1 MIEIDIDDERAEG
14 ALEEI
19 GHDGGYHDDE
29 PIVTTNTMFHDAFP
43 GRATPIIM
51 DPDDGMPR
59 PDDARGQPV
68 SPPLSVETFVCM
80 EDDSEFEEVFEEDD
94 DAPTGRAFL
103 MLSKWENGGADR
115 MRRVFKESVERY
127 GVRCAAT
134 DGAPIAVYD
143 RQAPIA
149 DRLLPVRPKR
159 PQCKHLVTRI
169 NVDTSIDNQGKPAT
183 PVMRYC
189 SAFKTVGGAY
199 FSLMDENIIACTH
212 RNPPDPATAALVR
225 QREREKIAEGKERTH
240 LPMFNLRPPTDWAA
254 KAKEFDYAPGNFF
267 GYRIFSPAAYEA
279 SRSKLDMENVRYI
292 LFPDPAW
299 QPPDDYILQGHE
311 EWKNGRGHEILRSGI
326 TRPRPEEDAGWPK
339 NAGQILGLQIIKEAA
354 AMAKAVGDGQD
365 VIIVSSDLGIARF
378 AACASL
384 ASSDDD
390 GVANE
395 SDESALHFDFPP
407 AWKRLLA
414 QIHEK
419 TVTRL
424 LARGKES
431 KT

>member
-1 MIEIDIDDERAEG
+1 MIEIDIDDERTEG

-19 GHDGGYHDDE
+19 GHDGGHHDDE
-29 PIVTTNTMFHDAFP
+29 PIVTTNTIFHDAFP
-43 GRATPIIM
+43 GRAMPIIM
-51 DPDDGMPR
+51 DPDDGLPR
-59 PDDARGQPV
+59 PDDARGQLV
-68 SPPLSVETFVCM
+68 APPLSVETFVCM
-80 EDDSEFEEVFEEDD
+80 EDDSEFVEVFVDD
-94 DAPTGRAFL
+94 GLPRPATDTFAAV
-103 MLSKWENGGADR
+103 SKWSDDGKPAMPR
-115 MRRVFKESVERY
+115 IFKEAVERY
-127 GVRCAAT
+127 GVLCAAQ
-134 DGAPIAVYD
+134 DGQPLLTIGKQLIA
-143 RQAPIA
+143 
-149 DRLLPVRPKR
+149 VRPKR

-183 PVMRYC
+183 PVMRFC

-212 RNPPDPATAALVR
+212 RDPPDPATQALVR
-225 QREREKIAEGKERTH
+225 QKEREKVAQGKERTH

-254 KAKEFDYAPGNFF
+254 KAKEFDYAPGVFF
-267 GYRIFSPAAYEA
+267 GYRIFSPAAYES
-279 SRSKLDMENVRYI
+279 SRSKLNMENVRYI

-354 AMAKAVGDGQD
+354 AMAKAMADGQG
-365 VIIVSSDLGIARF
+365 VIIVSGDLAIARF
-378 AACASL
+378 AACAAL

-390 GVANE
+390 DAVATE
-395 SDESALHFDFPP
+395 AETVWYGSDFPP

-419 TVTRL
+419 T
-424 LARGKES
+424 LARAKES